1 MYCKESWRNKTKKIS
16 VSWFRYAQ
24 KKRAGMLKGA
34 KKIEY
39 LKNLTMVMRSNSAC
53 EKVIEILF

>member
-1 MYCKESWRNKTKKIS
+1 
-16 VSWFRYAQ
+16 
-24 KKRAGMLKGA
+24 MLKGA